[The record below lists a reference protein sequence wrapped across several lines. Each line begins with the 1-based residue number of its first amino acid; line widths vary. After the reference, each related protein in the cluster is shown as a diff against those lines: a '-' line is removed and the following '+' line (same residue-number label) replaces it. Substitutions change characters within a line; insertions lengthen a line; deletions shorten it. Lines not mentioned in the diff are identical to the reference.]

1 MRGASN
7 VSTFDQSAE
16 SPSKIGG
23 DLEALDRG
31 IHVIDSMEVQADA
44 CPPGEIW
51 SLVGLTVGEPIGSFA
66 WKNDTMTHK

>member
-16 SPSKIGG
+16 SPSKVG
-23 DLEALDRG
+23 LLDTG
-31 IHVIDSMEVQADA
+31 THVIDSMEVQADA

-66 WKNDTMTHK
+66 WKNDIMTHK